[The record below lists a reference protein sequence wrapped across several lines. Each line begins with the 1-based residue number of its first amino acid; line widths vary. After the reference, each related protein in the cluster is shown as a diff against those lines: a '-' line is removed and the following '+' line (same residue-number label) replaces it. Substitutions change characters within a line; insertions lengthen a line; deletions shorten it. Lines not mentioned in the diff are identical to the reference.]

1 MEQQTLFDL
10 ASLRPLLAGRR
21 FLLVHGDY
29 FASLGIAA
37 FFDGLDAA
45 HFTAFTPNPLYEQV
59 AAAVRCFR
67 ENGCEAIVAVGGGS
81 AMDVAKCVK
90 LFCRMDPAV
99 CYLERERADTGV
111 PLYAI
116 PTTAGTGSEA
126 TRHAVIYYRGEKQS
140 VSHPSIVP
148 DAAVLLPEVLTGLP
162 LYQKKCT
169 LLDALCQAIESWWSR
184 SATEESAEHSRRAI
198 RGIRAHWEAYIR
210 QGDPDAARAILLAA
224 NEAGKAINITATT
237 APHAMSY
244 KLTSL
249 YRLPHGHAVALCMA
263 EVWPYTE
270 AHAQESADT
279 ARLER
284 ALGEIGALAGYDWYR
299 ALLDQLD
306 IGFPC
311 AGDRESEMRL
321 LVASVNPIRLGNH
334 PVPLG
339 AEALRDMYE
348 RIVR

>member
-1 MEQQTLFDL
+1 MEQVTLLDL
-10 ASLRPLLAGRR
+10 EALRPLLAGRR
-21 FLLVHGDY
+21 FLLVHGPFYD
-29 FASLGIAA
+29 SLGLSP
-37 FFDGLDAA
+37 FFDSLDAV
-45 HFTAFTPNPLYEQV
+45 HFTGFTPNPLYEQV
-59 AAAVRCFR
+59 EDGVRCFL
-67 ENGCEAIVAVGGGS
+67 ENDCQAVVAVGGGS

-99 CYLERERADTGV
+99 NYLQQDRQDTGV

-148 DAAVLLPEVLTGLP
+148 DAAVLLPRVLEGLP

-184 SATEESAEHSRRAI
+184 SATLESAEHSRLAI
-198 RGIRAHWEAYIR
+198 AGIRENWRAYIE
-210 QGDPDAARAILLAA
+210 QGDPQASRQILLAA

-249 YRLPHGHAVALCMA
+249 YHLPHGHAVALCMA
-263 EVWPYTE
+263 QVWPYTRD
-270 AHAQESADT
+270 HAGEDT
-279 ARLER
+279 RLQGVLAELET
-284 ALGEIGALAGYDWYR
+284 LGGYDWFMGLMDSLGM
-299 ALLDQLD
+299 AA
-306 IGFPC
+306 PV
-311 AGDRESEMRL
+311 AGDREAEMCL
-321 LVASVNPIRLGNH
+321 LTSSVNPIRLQNH
-334 PVPLG
+334 PIPLE
-339 AEALRDMYE
+339 AETLRGFYE
-348 RIVR
+348 KIVQ